1 MEWKYCMRVDGDVKL
16 TLVVLLVLLYIHA
29 YVMHMYVELCV
40 TTFPQNESLLQVLA
54 MNGYQPTSIKLNTTA
69 PRHQYSNMNRN
80 R

>member
-1 MEWKYCMRVDGDVKL
+1 MYTTKGVKYFIS
-16 TLVVLLVLLYIHA
+16 LVICLILLSIYA
-29 YVMHMYVELCV
+29 YVMYVELCV

-69 PRHQYSNMNRN
+69 PRHQYSNINRN